1 MVVKEKKV
9 NRFEVSREF
18 ADGRC
23 FVKGEFRDLYPDTN
37 IIVYKGDREW
47 NAVVETRTGGGAVAR
62 VVMER

>member
-1 MVVKEKKV
+1 MEK
-9 NRFEVSREF
+9 FEVYREF
-18 ADGRC
+18 GDGRC
-23 FVKGEFRDLYPDTN
+23 MVRGELKDLYPDTN